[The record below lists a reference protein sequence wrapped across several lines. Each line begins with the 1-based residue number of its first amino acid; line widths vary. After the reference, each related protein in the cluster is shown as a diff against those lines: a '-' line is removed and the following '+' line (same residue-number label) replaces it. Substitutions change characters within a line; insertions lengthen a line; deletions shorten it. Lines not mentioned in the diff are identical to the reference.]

1 MKISFDFDDT
11 LSLPEVQEIAK
22 SYVDKG
28 YDVWVTTA
36 RSPESSLMYDNTEV
50 ERVCQEIGI
59 PLDKIRYTNLKPK
72 YLFLKGYDV
81 HVDNDPQ
88 EIVGIQSNLPKTKA
102 YTTLEFINNH

>member
-11 LSLPEVQEIAK
+11 LSLPEIQKIAK

-36 RSPESSLMYDNTEV
+36 RNPESSLMYDNKEV
-50 ERVCQEIGI
+50 EKVCNRIGI
-59 PLDKIRYTNLKPK
+59 PIEKIRYTNQKPK
-72 YLFLKGYDV
+72 YLFLKDYDI

-88 EIVGIQSNLPKTKA
+88 EIIGIQSNLPRTKA
-102 YTTLEFINNH
+102 FTTLEFINNH

>member
-1 MKISFDFDDT
+1 
-11 LSLPEVQEIAK
+11 
-22 SYVDKG
+22 
-28 YDVWVTTA
+28 
-36 RSPESSLMYDNTEV
+36 MYDNTEV